1 MKDNSI
7 KDIFDEAYKRELSG
21 SDNSPEHKFSF
32 SHKRKMKK
40 IFRLYDKNTAV
51 QPDTAAHKSAKRLT
65 VAVVLIIVLL
75 ALSAVS
81 VIAVYSAV
89 HKQHSDHYDML
100 VIDRKS
106 GQDMIKYV
114 YELADHTVDFRSID
128 KDNCFTVYK
137 TDLGDTVLLEQT
149 VKINYTNHNDNENGA
164 YSTVYIGDIPAV
176 YISSDD
182 DFGTLLWDNGDYV
195 MEITGHMTKNELINS
210 AKSLKISEIENN
222 SSQNQA

>member
-32 SHKRKMKK
+32 NHKRKMKK
-40 IFRLYDKNTAV
+40 IFRLFDKNTET

-100 VIDRKS
+100 AIDRKS
-106 GQDMIKYV
+106 GQDTIKYV

-137 TDLGDTVLLEQT
+137 TDLGDTVLLDQT
-149 VKINYTNHNDNENGA
+149 VKSNYTNHNDNENSV